1 MGSHEELHGG
11 SDQRR
16 GRGRGDDGVEV
27 LRRGRGPPGGPRA
40 CPMRMAR
47 RECFL
52 RVVLTVQ
59 CIRCF
64 VLKIEHKTTLCEG
77 D

>member
-47 RECFL
+47 RVFLESCTNCAMHTMFCFKN
-52 RVVLTVQ
+52 RA
-59 CIRCF
+59 
-64 VLKIEHKTTLCEG
+64 
-77 D
+77 